1 MNLKLENEKVVKDS
15 LDDEN
20 EILKYGQS
28 ICHLNNNL
36 LEISI
41 IKEININNQNK
52 NVLLFGLFD
61 GHNGLEVSKYLSL
74 HFPQFFSENSNFIN
88 GNYKKSLEETF
99 INLDDSLRSLQAK
112 TELSK
117 YSINKE
123 QKSIL
128 NENELFNEFLELFE
142 PRNLKDVNI
151 ADFCGS
157 SGIVI
162 LITEKNI
169 FIANSGSSKCVPIN
183 NKNEIIKEKIN
194 RQHMIN
200 DEYEI
205 KRLNDN
211 FLLKINDDIN
221 KNNDNKLK
229 DKHKFINNFPL
240 RTTRGFGDFQYKDNK
255 LIKLDDQYILT
266 KPDIIEIPLEDLN
279 YLIIGNY
286 ECFSNDNNIL
296 SLEKFFLEQYT
307 KNKDKKISSIIEE
320 FFEKKIEEIQKDNE
334 SEININNMASIIIE
348 FKHEN
353 NLNNINTIL
362 FREDKKEINDINDS
376 SNKNTKSED
385 EEENL

>member
-1 MNLKLENEKVVKDS
+1 MNLKLENEKVIKDS

-28 ICHLNNNL
+28 IFHLNNNP

-52 NVLLFGLFD
+52 NVLLFRLFD
-61 GHNGLEVSKYLSL
+61 GHNGLEVAKYLSL

-88 GNYKKSLEETF
+88 GNYTKSLEETF

-169 FIANSGSSKCVPIN
+169 LIANSGSSKCVPIN

-229 DKHKFINNFPL
+229 DKNKFINNFPL

-266 KPDIIEIPLEDLN
+266 KPDIIEIPLENLN